1 MASLRLPKLEVE
13 NKKLGYTLRTVEK
26 ALRIISLTLVGVFDM
41 QTQLKPMANWV
52 EKPFSL
58 ALILDGF
65 IVKKELTLAKKT
77 KNDGD
82 KITIDDKEYR
92 TSDLSQEAKA
102 QLVNLQFINEQILQK
117 NNELQISDSARILYK
132 SALKTELIKK

>member
-1 MASLRLPKLEVE
+1 M
-13 NKKLGYTLRTVEK
+13 GYTLRSLGK
-26 ALRIISLTLVGVFDM
+26 ALKIISLTPVGVFDKW
-41 QTQLKPMANWV
+41 TQPRPLANCIQ
-52 EKPFSL
+52 KSYSL
-58 ALILDGF
+58 ALIFDGF
-65 IVKKELTLAKKT
+65 IVKKERTLAKKA
-77 KNDGD
+77 KNDSD

>member
-1 MASLRLPKLEVE
+1 M
-13 NKKLGYTLRTVEK
+13 
-26 ALRIISLTLVGVFDM
+26 
-41 QTQLKPMANWV
+41 
-52 EKPFSL
+52 
-58 ALILDGF
+58 ALIFDGF
-65 IVKKELTLAKKT
+65 IVKKERTLAKKT
-77 KNDGD
+77 KNDSD

-132 SALKTELIKK
+132 SALKTEIIKK

>member
-1 MASLRLPKLEVE
+1 M
-13 NKKLGYTLRTVEK
+13 EK
-26 ALRIISLTLVGVFDM
+26 FY
-41 QTQLKPMANWV
+41 
-52 EKPFSL
+52 SL
-58 ALILDGF
+58 ALIFDGF
-65 IVKKELTLAKKT
+65 IVKKERTLAKKA
-77 KNDGD
+77 KNDSD

>member
-1 MASLRLPKLEVE
+1 
-13 NKKLGYTLRTVEK
+13 
-26 ALRIISLTLVGVFDM
+26 
-41 QTQLKPMANWV
+41 
-52 EKPFSL
+52 L
-58 ALILDGF
+58 ALIFDGF
-65 IVKKELTLAKKT
+65 IVKKERTLAKKT
-77 KNDGD
+77 KNDSD

-132 SALKTELIKK
+132 SALKTEIIKK